1 MGRGRQPRYGPLA
14 VENFFASAPKRHP
27 AEATD
32 TQEPLL
38 SASSSR
44 RASSSVMSAG
54 HP

>member
-14 VENFFASAPKRHP
+14 VENFFASAPKAPPSRGD
-27 AEATD
+27 D